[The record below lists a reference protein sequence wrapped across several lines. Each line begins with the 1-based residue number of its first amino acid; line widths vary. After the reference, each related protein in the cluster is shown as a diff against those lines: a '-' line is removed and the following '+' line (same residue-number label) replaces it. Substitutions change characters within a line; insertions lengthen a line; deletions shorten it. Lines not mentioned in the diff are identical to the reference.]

1 MSTEIKPQ
9 HAKLLA
15 QIIEQSSH
23 WKLKPEKK
31 RPFHSVTDAFSYV
44 EDHNEPLYLQ
54 VPIAGEDDHLL
65 VKVTSKQDDMVFST
79 VSFETPAQTQ
89 VHHSHLKLIESSVTD
104 MLNNCLSEGK
114 KIASF

>member
-15 QIIEQSSH
+15 QIIDQSTH

-31 RPFHSVTDAFSYV
+31 PPFHSVDEAFSYV
-44 EDHNEPLYLQ
+44 EDHNEPLYLH
-54 VPIAGEDDHLL
+54 VPIAGEDEHLL
-65 VKVTSKQDDMVFST
+65 VKVTSKDDDMMFST

-104 MLNNCLSEGK
+104 MLNSCLGEGRK
-114 KIASF
+114 VASF